1 MKRREGRSQ
10 FVEIDLFG
18 KRNMG
23 VPRAIH
29 DYEIDDP
36 GARRLSLLHERSPVA
51 MATRFLDAALRVWDA
66 DQALAKS
73 QIKVAA
79 DMLRGDAEDPPVRA
93 KPTGPAIAGLLPW
106 QTRKVRE
113 FIDASLASKIRLRDC
128 AKEARLSANHFSR
141 AFKVTFGTTVLDYIR
156 RRRVERA
163 QNMMLTSEQPLS
175 QIALLCGFA
184 DQAHYSRVFHAVV
197 GLSPNAWRRQNMLE
211 APERREGAVLSR
223 PPAQLVWEDSGR

>member
-1 MKRREGRSQ
+1 MRLI
-10 FVEIDLFG
+10 FFG
-18 KRNMG
+18 KSDMG
-23 VPRAIH
+23 LTQAIH

-36 GARRLSLLHERSPVA
+36 GSRRLSPLHERSSVA

-79 DMLRGDAEDPPVRA
+79 DMLRGDAEDPPVGV
-93 KPTGPAIAGLLPW
+93 KPTGPVVASLLPW

-128 AKEARLSANHFSR
+128 ASKARLSANHFSR
-141 AFKVTFGTTVLDYIR
+141 AFKATFGTTVLDYIR

-163 QNMMLTSEQPLS
+163 QHMMLTSQQPLS

-211 APERREGAVLSR
+211 APDEQASHEGAMLSR
-223 PPAQLVWEDSGR
+223 PPAQLEWVNAGQ

>member
-1 MKRREGRSQ
+1 
-10 FVEIDLFG
+10 
-18 KRNMG
+18 MG
-23 VPRAIH
+23 ITRAIH

-36 GARRLSLLHERSPVA
+36 GSGRLSPLHERSSVA
-51 MATRFLDAALRVWDA
+51 MASRFLDAALKVWDE

-79 DMLRGDAEDPPVRA
+79 DMLRGDAEEPPVRSRF
-93 KPTGPAIAGLLPW
+93 TGVAGLLPW

-113 FIDASLASKIRLRDC
+113 FIEASLASKIRLQDC
-128 AKEARLSANHFSR
+128 ASKARLSTNHFSR

-156 RRRVERA
+156 RRRVEQA
-163 QNMMLTSEQPLS
+163 QRMMLTSQRSQS

-184 DQAHYSRVFHAVV
+184 DQAHYCRVFHAMV

-211 APERREGAVLSR
+211 PPDEQENHEGGMLGS
-223 PPAQLVWEDSGR
+223 PAALLGWVNAGQ